1 MTYRHHR
8 HCRHH
13 GDDSGMGCLVMLLLG
28 LAIMPFVGI
37 YWAVAGD
44 TEDKRAIGVGIII
57 FVSLLGYFHCF
68 HKKEEM
74 QYG

>member
-28 LAIMPFVGI
+28 LAVMPFVGI

-57 FVSLLGYFHCF
+57 FCVIAWFFSLFS
-68 HKKEEM
+68 
-74 QYG
+74 